1 LFLKSLDWL
10 KLKTG
15 ENIDSDHFPFY
26 ISLSVEP
33 EKPAEQKTEGPTKDQ
48 IKKRKE
54 GE

>member
-1 LFLKSLDWL
+1 LVEV
-10 KLKTG
+10 KTG

-26 ISLSVEP
+26 INLSLEP
-33 EKPAEQKTEGPTKDQ
+33 EKAAEQKIEGPTKDQ